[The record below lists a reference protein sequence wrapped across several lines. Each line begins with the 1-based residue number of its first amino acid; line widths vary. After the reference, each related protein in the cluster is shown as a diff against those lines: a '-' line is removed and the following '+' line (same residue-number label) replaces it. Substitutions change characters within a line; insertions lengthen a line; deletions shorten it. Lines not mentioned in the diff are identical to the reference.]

1 MPRKTSK
8 GRRSLPGKSMPK
20 NVAEKSEANAMNQQ
34 TTDVTAQGFQKAA
47 SRVGSGS
54 RMVSVGSLPSPD
66 VVGTV
71 TNASEIGATRRPGS
85 SAPKSSGPQ
94 TSNEGMRVPSV
105 PSSYRQD
112 GP

>member
-1 MPRKTSK
+1 MKAKPKK
-8 GRRSLPGKSMPK
+8 AKLK

-47 SRVGSGS
+47 NRVGSGS
-54 RMVSVGSLPSPD
+54 RMVGVNSLPSPD

-71 TNASEIGATRRPGS
+71 TNASEIGATRRKS
-85 SAPKSSGPQ
+85 SSSPKSPGPQ
-94 TSNEGMRVPSV
+94 TSNEGMSVPSV
-105 PSSYRQD
+105 PASYRTD